1 MEVHVTE
8 PIAHPPTVPRA
19 EHSEDSSLR
28 EQALG
33 HLFLGELLAE
43 MWRTDRRDIEV
54 LKAEVDR
61 GGYDLVLE
69 ASGFVRH
76 VQLKSSFAGSKV
88 RHVNVGTK
96 LLAKPAGCV
105 IWMEFDPINLK
116 RLRYFWFGGEP
127 GAALPDLGS
136 KVARHSKANS
146 AGDKGARPMHREV
159 AKARFEVLLDT
170 ADLVDRLFGSTAP
183 V

>member
-1 MEVHVTE
+1 MTANL
-8 PIAHPPTVPRA
+8 PDAAARSPW
-19 EHSEDSSLR
+19 HSEDSSLR

-43 MWRTDRRDIEV
+43 MWRTNRRDIEV

-69 ASGFVRH
+69 ANGFVRH

-96 LLAKPAGCV
+96 LLAKPGGCV
-105 IWMEFDPINLK
+105 IWLEFDPDSLK
-116 RLRYFWFGGEP
+116 LLRYLWFGGGP

-146 AGDKGARPMHREV
+146 AGSKAERPMHREV
-159 AKARFEVLLDT
+159 AKAKFEPLSDITGLI
-170 ADLVDRLFGSTAP
+170 ARLFG
-183 V
+183 